1 MAQSAV
7 STQAPDIRCPGR
19 IYRNTPRSGSKRLV
33 VALTAAVLLLL
44 TACSSDDT
52 ASPSSSTS
60 SSSQPSGGIRPTP
73 HQPLPAGTYVSEIF
87 KTPLTYTLPDGWKM
101 FEDEP
106 GQFGLALVANDGP
119 CVCVWR
125 DVRAAASTGAE
136 EPEPGVGASAQEITT
151 WLAHHK
157 GLKTTT
163 PKAVSVGGLS
173 GYVIDVVGAPEAPT
187 LVGSGISAG
196 VHWGASSSE
205 GSSQRVYLLDIGKN
219 AADGNIAINIEVCC
233 GVQFAERVAAV
244 TPIIKSFAFKVD

>member
-1 MAQSAV
+1 M
-7 STQAPDIRCPGR
+7 
-19 IYRNTPRSGSKRLV
+19 
-33 VALTAAVLLLL
+33 
-44 TACSSDDT
+44 
-52 ASPSSSTS
+52 
-60 SSSQPSGGIRPTP
+60 
-73 HQPLPAGTYVSEIF
+73 SEIF

-157 GLKTTT
+157 WLKTTA

-173 GYVIDVVGAPEAPT
+173 GYVIDVVGNPKAST
-187 LVGSGISAG
+187 LIGSGISAG
-196 VHWGASSSE
+196 VHWEASSIE

-219 AADGNIAINIEVCC
+219 GADGNIAINIEVCC
-233 GVQFAERVAAV
+233 GVQFAERMAAV
-244 TPIIKSFAFKVD
+244 APIIKSFAFKVD